1 MTNSEKAAYIRGLME
16 GMDLDPNAKETKLF
30 NAIVDLLD
38 DLSLS
43 VEEMEDA
50 YDELS
55 GQVDEIDE
63 DLGELEEE
71 FYDIDEDE
79 DDVDDDA
86 WEDDE
91 DECYYEVTCPKCGD
105 TIELTKKC
113 SMKGSIDCPNCGET
127 LEFDLEEDDSC
138 DCGENCD
145 CNKE

>member
-38 DLSLS
+38 DLSHS

-79 DDVDDDA
+79 GAAIIAQARAEAAASGNVH
-86 WEDDE
+86 E
-91 DECYYEVTCPKCGD
+91 
-105 TIELTKKC
+105 IQQ
-113 SMKGSIDCPNCGET
+113 
-127 LEFDLEEDDSC
+127 
-138 DCGENCD
+138 
-145 CNKE
+145 

>member
-79 DDVDDDA
+79 YDDDDDA

-91 DECYYEVTCPKCGD
+91 DECYYEVT
-105 TIELTKKC
+105 
-113 SMKGSIDCPNCGET
+113 CPNCGET

>member
-1 MTNSEKAAYIRGLME
+1 MTKSEKAAYIRGLME

-79 DDVDDDA
+79 DDDDDDA
-86 WEDDE
+86 REHERYNDA
-91 DECYYEVTCPKCGD
+91 TCPNCLD
-105 TIELTKKC
+105 TLELTEE
-113 SMKGSIDCPNCGET
+113 MLDEGSIDCPNCGET

>member
-38 DLSLS
+38 DISLS

-71 FYDIDEDE
+71 FYDIDED
-79 DDVDDDA
+79 DDDDDA

-91 DECYYEVTCPKCGD
+91 DECYYEVT
-105 TIELTKKC
+105 
-113 SMKGSIDCPNCGET
+113 CPNCGET

>member
-30 NAIVDLLD
+30 NAIVDLLN

-71 FYDIDEDE
+71 
-79 DDVDDDA
+79 
-86 WEDDE
+86 
-91 DECYYEVTCPKCGD
+91 
-105 TIELTKKC
+105 
-113 SMKGSIDCPNCGET
+113 NCGET